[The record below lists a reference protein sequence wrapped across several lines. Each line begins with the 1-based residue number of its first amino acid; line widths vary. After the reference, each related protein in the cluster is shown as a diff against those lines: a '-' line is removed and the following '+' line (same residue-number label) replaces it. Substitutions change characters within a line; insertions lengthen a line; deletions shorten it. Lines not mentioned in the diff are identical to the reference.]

1 MLLSRFRP
9 QSKLLLCNE
18 LFDTQSSCLKN
29 KPRCFHRFRYKNEHG
44 SITSLLLLVAT
55 HHIKNTLY
63 FCDLSRF
70 TKSAQ
75 LWEVRKSR
83 LRSIYIKAGY
93 SSVITREYSMGF
105 INGRTKN
112 KSSVLT
118 NNSSSCSNFLHKY
131 IINYP
136 ILDFESFATTLSTD
150 SVFELTYRLNISA

>member
-1 MLLSRFRP
+1 MLLSRFRS

-44 SITSLLLLVAT
+44 STASLLLLVAT

-83 LRSIYIKAGY
+83 LRSIYIKVGY
-93 SSVITREYSMGF
+93 SSVITSEYSMEVIKGVRRKQIF
-105 INGRTKN
+105 GINKQFQPFA
-112 KSSVLT
+112 LIFFT
-118 NNSSSCSNFLHKY
+118 NTNQ
-131 IINYP
+131 
-136 ILDFESFATTLSTD
+136 LSD
-150 SVFELTYRLNISA
+150 S